1 MTLSEDFHSKLKN
14 WLDWQQEIEPFFFG
28 GRFLGDL
35 NKTLEDA
42 LKTLYPEPDITPLL
56 NAGAETAAK
65 PTEEKPLSAAVN
77 AYKYDPSLS
86 PVENL
91 RREVSQCTGCQLAKC
106 RTSTVFGEGN
116 LNADIMFIGEGPGET
131 EDKTGRPFVGDA
143 GQLLTKIIEN
153 GMKIPRDSVYIA
165 NIVKCRPPRNRDPF
179 PDEAAS
185 CIGYLKK
192 QIEIVNPKVIV
203 LLGRVATRYIL
214 GLDTTLSAAR
224 GTSHEYNGIKTFV
237 TYHPSALLRNENLKR
252 PTWEDIKKV
261 MKFLAEAQ

>member
-1 MTLSEDFHSKLKN
+1 MTLSDDFHSKLKN
-14 WLDWQQEIEPFFFG
+14 WLDWQQELEPFFFG
-28 GRFLGDL
+28 DRFLGDF
-35 NKTLEDA
+35 NKKLEDI
-42 LKTLYPEPDITPLL
+42 LRTISPEPDISTLL
-56 NAGAETAAK
+56 NAAPGVPAK
-65 PTEEKPLSAAVN
+65 PAEQKTQPVQESAF
-77 AYKYDPSLS
+77 KYDPSLS

-91 RREVSQCTGCQLAKC
+91 QREVSQCKKCQLANG
-106 RTSTVFGEGN
+106 RTNTVFGEGN
-116 LNADIMFIGEGPGET
+116 LNAEIMFIGEGPGET

-179 PDEAAS
+179 PEEAAS

-214 GLDTTLSAAR
+214 GLETTLSAAR
-224 GTSHEYNGIKTFV
+224 ETSHTYNGIKTFV

-261 MKFLAEAQ
+261 MKFLAEAR